1 MQAAIREKF
10 VSTGLTAGPG
20 EASKEGVDVQKQKS
34 DEQVTAEKI
43 KKAEAA
49 KAAIAQA
56 KANVAAR
63 TAASGAA
70 PSSAPTSTSGA
81 ATGSSVVSA
90 TTPAQPKVKK
100 ASRVVTL
107 MKMRKS
113 AQGED
118 KIPLSSRVY
127 VYIRSPVF
135 PNLDD
140 KAVYV
145 DK

>member
-10 VSTGLTAGPG
+10 VPTGLTAGAGTG
-20 EASKEGVDVQKQKS
+20 EASKKGVDVQKQKS
-34 DEQVTAEKI
+34 DEQVAAEKL

-63 TAASGAA
+63 TAA
-70 PSSAPTSTSGA
+70 PSSSASTL
-81 ATGSSVVSA
+81 SSALPPS
-90 TTPAQPKVKK
+90 PAQPKVKK

-113 AQGED
+113 AQ
-118 KIPLSSRVY
+118 
-127 VYIRSPVF
+127 
-135 PNLDD
+135 
-140 KAVYV
+140 
-145 DK
+145 